1 METGVR
7 ILSEQDLNTL
17 STTAQVELGAV
28 GCTFD
33 GRIYRYVGFGG
44 TSTIAPGLLV
54 IAAAHTAN
62 FFGMTITAATVS
74 GQPVANVTAGNLAAN
89 PGSKGSYLTLSNTTS
104 STAAAD
110 AFSQGY
116 LEVYQTSGTNEG
128 PILYKIKGN
137 TAVTAGNVTTSY
149 FTVFLDTKEPLRQA
163 QALTPGTD
171 TASVYASPF
180 SAVNTSTTVGRAVG
194 VTIMQVV
201 NTSTVTNYG
210 WVQSQ
215 GSVLLTNDA
224 GGTVT
229 VGEGIAQSTT
239 TAGDIVAVAATTF
252 QIGQTERAISAS
264 ATGPCVIN
272 LV

>member
-1 METGVR
+1 MDTGFR

-17 STTAQVELGAV
+17 STTPQVELGAV

-33 GRIYRYVGFGG
+33 GRMYRYVGFGG

-54 IAAAHTAN
+54 VAAAHTAN
-62 FFGMTITAATVS
+62 FFQMTITAVTVS
-74 GQPVANVTAGNLAAN
+74 GQPKANLTAGNLAAN
-89 PGSKGSYLTLSNTTS
+89 PTTGTWLTLSNTTS

-110 AFSQGY
+110 AFAQGY

-137 TAVTAGNVTTSY
+137 TAVTAGNSTTSY

-163 QALTPGTD
+163 QVLTPGTD

-194 VTIMQVV
+194 FTIQQVV
-201 NTSTVTNYG
+201 NSATVTNYG

-215 GSVLLTNDA
+215 GSVLVTNDA
-224 GGTVT
+224 GGTIT

-239 TAGDIVAVAATTF
+239 TAGNVVAVAATTF
-252 QIGQTERAISAS
+252 QIGQTEKAISAS
-264 ATGPCVIN
+264 AQGPAVIN